1 MSSGK
6 AIASAMASQNT
17 TKTIV
22 YGVVVITA
30 LGLVYFGIL
39 RPILNK
45 VGVTRDKDDRMG
57 DRAEGKLSRRQVLS
71 PTLYKNNPK
80 LATITSGRANQLATQ
95 IYEGKGT
102 FYDDE
107 DMAVGGITGAGTKVN
122 ISRVADQ
129 FNKTFSRDLHAY
141 LDSGT
146 PSYLESEHWTQIDNY
161 IDKIPKS

>member
-1 MSSGK
+1 MSGK
-6 AIASAMASQNT
+6 AVAQAISSQNT

-45 VGVTRDKDDRMG
+45 VGVTRDKDDRKG
-57 DRAEGKLSRRQVLS
+57 DKAESSLSRRQILS
-71 PTLYKNNPK
+71 PTLYNNNK
-80 LATITSGRANQLATQ
+80 GLVTITSGKANQLASK
-95 IYEGKGT
+95 IYNGKGT

-107 DMAVGGITGAGTKVN
+107 TMGVGGITGAGSKVN

-129 FNKTFSRDLHAY
+129 FNKTYGSDLHAY
-141 LDSGT
+141 LD
-146 PSYLESEHWTQIDNY
+146 SYLESEHWTQIDNH
-161 IDKIPKS
+161 IDKLSKS